1 MKLENYKSPD
11 IHVISVLV
19 EGVIFSAS
27 TSNED
32 YDLGNVY
39 EGIFEDE

>member
-11 IHVISVLV
+11 INVISVQV

-27 TSNED
+27 TSNEG
-32 YDLGNVY
+32 YELGNIY